1 MADLKKYSVAD
12 LQKEIAEKRES
23 LRTFRFGEAGS
34 RSRNV
39 REGRTL
45 KKDIARLLTELNSRK
60 EAPVKSVKPSVKPK
74 AKKVASKAK
83 NK

>member
-60 EAPVKSVKPSVKPK
+60 EQPVKPK
-74 AKKVASKAK
+74 AKKVASKPK